1 MEYGDILYGDVK
13 NALYITHV
21 VHDIDICGEKYDIE
35 YIDYSKTKRK
45 ITVFKDREKIKEI
58 ETIPK
63 EKRIIKY
70 YDFKNRIKFRFF
82 LKSGNLNYICKY
94 GENEMLENFDGEPS
108 IQFFYDCKER
118 IVKSESYY
126 LDNKCINKDTYD
138 LIINGVNNGSIIKK
152 INRYKDISKLEMIK
166 YVAEYKNKQEI
177 IDACNIRLV
186 YLKLKNKGRINGF
199 NKSI

>member
-1 MEYGDILYGDVK
+1 MEYSDILYGNIK
-13 NALYITHV
+13 NTLYITYKMCNV
-21 VHDIDICGEKYDIE
+21 DICGEKYDIE
-35 YIDYSKTKRK
+35 YVDYSKTKRK
-45 ITVFKDREKIKEI
+45 ITILKDEEKIKEL

-70 YDFKNRIKFRFF
+70 YDFKNKIKYRFF

-108 IQFFYDCKER
+108 MQFFYDCKER

-138 LIINGVNNGSIIKK
+138 LIINGVNDGSIIKK
-152 INRYKDISKLEMIK
+152 INRYKDINKLEMIK
-166 YVAEYKNKQEI
+166 YVAKHKHKQEI
-177 IDACNIRLV
+177 IDACNVRLV
-186 YLKLKNKGRINGF
+186 YLKLEK
-199 NKSI
+199 

>member
-1 MEYGDILYGDVK
+1 MEYSDILYGDIK
-13 NALYITHV
+13 NTLYITYKV
-21 VHDIDICGEKYDIE
+21 RDVDICGEKYDIE
-35 YIDYSKTKRK
+35 YTDYSTKRRK
-45 ITVFKDREKIKEI
+45 ITVFKDKEKIKEL

-70 YDFKNRIKFRFF
+70 YDFKNKIKYRFF

-108 IQFFYDCKER
+108 MQFFYDCKER

-126 LDNKCINKDTYD
+126 LDNKCINKNTYN
-138 LIINGVNNGSIIKK
+138 LIINGVNDGSIIKK
-152 INRYKDISKLEMIK
+152 INRYKDTSKLEMIK

-177 IDACNIRLV
+177 VDACNVRLV
-186 YLKLKNKGRINGF
+186 YLKLEK
-199 NKSI
+199 

>member
-1 MEYGDILYGDVK
+1 MEYSDILYGDVK

-35 YIDYSKTKRK
+35 YVDYSKTKRK

-63 EKRIIKY
+63 EKRMIKY
-70 YDFKNRIKFRFF
+70 YDFKNRIKYRFF
-82 LKSGNLNYICKY
+82 IKSGNLNYICKY
-94 GENEMLENFDGEPS
+94 SENEILENFDGEPS
-108 IQFFYDCKER
+108 MQFFYDCKER

-138 LIINGVNNGSIIKK
+138 LIINGVNDGSIIKK
-152 INRYKDISKLEMIK
+152 INRYKDINKLEMIK

-177 IDACNIRLV
+177 VDACNIRLV
-186 YLKLKNKGRINGF
+186 YLKLEK
-199 NKSI
+199 

>member
-1 MEYGDILYGDVK
+1 MEYSDILYGDVK

-35 YIDYSKTKRK
+35 YVDYSKTKRK

-63 EKRIIKY
+63 EKRMIKY

-94 GENEMLENFDGEPS
+94 GENEILENFDGEPS

-126 LDNKCINKDTYD
+126 LNNKCINKDTYD
-138 LIINGVNNGSIIKK
+138 LIINGVNDGSIIKK
-152 INRYKDISKLEMIK
+152 INRYKDINKLEMIK

-177 IDACNIRLV
+177 VDACNVRLV
-186 YLKLKNKGRINGF
+186 YLKLEK
-199 NKSI
+199 

>member
-1 MEYGDILYGDVK
+1 MEYSDILYGDVK

-35 YIDYSKTKRK
+35 YVDYSKTKRK
-45 ITVFKDREKIKEI
+45 IAVFKNREKIKEI

-63 EKRIIKY
+63 EKRMIKY

-94 GENEMLENFDGEPS
+94 GENEILENFDGEPS
-108 IQFFYDCKER
+108 MQFFYDCKER

-138 LIINGVNNGSIIKK
+138 LIINGVNDGSIIKK
-152 INRYKDISKLEMIK
+152 INRYKDINKLEMIK

-177 IDACNIRLV
+177 VDACNVRLV
-186 YLKLKNKGRINGF
+186 YLKLEK
-199 NKSI
+199 

>member
-1 MEYGDILYGDVK
+1 MEYSDILYGDVE

-35 YIDYSKTKRK
+35 YVDYSKTKRK
-45 ITVFKDREKIKEI
+45 IIVFKDREKIKEI

-63 EKRIIKY
+63 EKRMIKY
-70 YDFKNRIKFRFF
+70 YDFKNRVKYKFFI
-82 LKSGNLNYICKY
+82 KSGNLNYICKY
-94 GENEMLENFDGEPS
+94 SENEILENFDGEPS
-108 IQFFYDCKER
+108 MQFFYDCKER

-138 LIINGVNNGSIIKK
+138 LIINGVNDGSIIKK

-186 YLKLKNKGRINGF
+186 YLKLEK
-199 NKSI
+199 

>member
-1 MEYGDILYGDVK
+1 MEYGDILYSDVK

-108 IQFFYDCKER
+108 MQFFYDCKER

-126 LDNKCINKDTYD
+126 LNNKCINKDTYN
-138 LIINGVNNGSIIKK
+138 LIINGVNDGSIIKK
-152 INRYKDISKLEMIK
+152 INRYKDINKLEMIK
-166 YVAEYKNKQEI
+166 YVAEYKNKREI
-177 IDACNIRLV
+177 IDACNVRLV
-186 YLKLKNKGRINGF
+186 YLKLEK
-199 NKSI
+199 

>member
-1 MEYGDILYGDVK
+1 MEYGDILYSDVK

-63 EKRIIKY
+63 EKRMIKY

-108 IQFFYDCKER
+108 MQFFYDCKER

-138 LIINGVNNGSIIKK
+138 LIINGVNDGSIIKK
-152 INRYKDISKLEMIK
+152 INRYKDINKLEMIK

-177 IDACNIRLV
+177 VDACNVRLV
-186 YLKLKNKGRINGF
+186 YLKLEK
-199 NKSI
+199 

>member
-1 MEYGDILYGDVK
+1 MEYGDILYSDVK

-126 LDNKCINKDTYD
+126 LNNKCINKDTYY
-138 LIINGVNNGSIIKK
+138 LIINGVNDGSIIKK
-152 INRYKDISKLEMIK
+152 INRYKDINKLEMIK
-166 YVAEYKNKQEI
+166 YVAEHKNKREI
-177 IDACNIRLV
+177 IDACNVRLV
-186 YLKLKNKGRINGF
+186 YLKLEK
-199 NKSI
+199 

>member
-1 MEYGDILYGDVK
+1 MEYSDILYGDVK
-13 NALYITHV
+13 NTLYITYKV
-21 VHDIDICGEKYDIE
+21 WDVDICGEKYDIE
-35 YIDYSKTKRK
+35 YTDYSTKRRK
-45 ITVFKDREKIKEI
+45 ITVFKDKEKIKEL

-70 YDFKNRIKFRFF
+70 YDFKNKIKYRFF

-108 IQFFYDCKER
+108 MQFFYDCKER

-126 LDNKCINKDTYD
+126 LDNKCINKNTYD
-138 LIINGVNNGSIIKK
+138 LIINGVNDGSIIKK
-152 INRYKDISKLEMIK
+152 INRYKDTSKLEMIK

-177 IDACNIRLV
+177 VDACNVRLV
-186 YLKLKNKGRINGF
+186 YLKLEK
-199 NKSI
+199 

>member
-1 MEYGDILYGDVK
+1 MEYGDILYSDVK

-63 EKRIIKY
+63 EKRMIKY

-126 LDNKCINKDTYD
+126 LNNKCINKDTYD
-138 LIINGVNNGSIIKK
+138 LIINGINDGSIIKK
-152 INRYKDISKLEMIK
+152 INRYKDINKLEMIK
-166 YVAEYKNKQEI
+166 YVAEHKNKREI
-177 IDACNIRLV
+177 IDACNVRLV
-186 YLKLKNKGRINGF
+186 YLKLEK
-199 NKSI
+199 

>member
-1 MEYGDILYGDVK
+1 MEYSDILYGDVK

-35 YIDYSKTKRK
+35 YVDYSKTKRK

-63 EKRIIKY
+63 EKRMIKY
-70 YDFKNRIKFRFF
+70 YDFKNRIKYRFF
-82 LKSGNLNYICKY
+82 IKSGNLNYICKY
-94 GENEMLENFDGEPS
+94 SENEILENFDGEPS
-108 IQFFYDCKER
+108 MQFFYDCKER

-138 LIINGVNNGSIIKK
+138 LIINGVNDGSIIKK
-152 INRYKDISKLEMIK
+152 INRYKDINKLEMIK

-177 IDACNIRLV
+177 VDACNVRLV
-186 YLKLKNKGRINGF
+186 YLKLEK
-199 NKSI
+199 

>member
-1 MEYGDILYGDVK
+1 MEYSDILYGDVK
-13 NALYITHV
+13 NTLYITYKV
-21 VHDIDICGEKYDIE
+21 WDVDICGEKYDIE

-70 YDFKNRIKFRFF
+70 YDFKNKIKYRFF

-108 IQFFYDCKER
+108 MQFFYDCKER

-126 LDNKCINKDTYD
+126 LDNKCINKNTYD
-138 LIINGVNNGSIIKK
+138 LIINGVNDGSIIKK
-152 INRYKDISKLEMIK
+152 INRYKDTSKLEMIK
-166 YVAEYKNKQEI
+166 YVAEHKNKQEI
-177 IDACNIRLV
+177 VDACNVRLV
-186 YLKLKNKGRINGF
+186 YLKLEK
-199 NKSI
+199 

>member
-1 MEYGDILYGDVK
+1 MEYSDILYGDIK
-13 NALYITHV
+13 NTLYITYKMFNV
-21 VHDIDICGEKYDIE
+21 DICGEKYDIE
-35 YIDYSKTKRK
+35 YVDYSKTKRK
-45 ITVFKDREKIKEI
+45 ITILKDEEKIKEL

-70 YDFKNRIKFRFF
+70 YDFKNKIKYRFF

-108 IQFFYDCKER
+108 MQFFYDCKER

-138 LIINGVNNGSIIKK
+138 LIINGVNDGSIIKK

-166 YVAEYKNKQEI
+166 YVAEHKNKQEI
-177 IDACNIRLV
+177 IDACNVRLV
-186 YLKLKNKGRINGF
+186 YLKLEK
-199 NKSI
+199 

>member
-1 MEYGDILYGDVK
+1 MEYSDILYGDVK
-13 NALYITHV
+13 NALYITYKM
-21 VHDIDICGEKYDIE
+21 HDIDICGEKYDIE
-35 YIDYSKTKRK
+35 YTDYNTKRRK
-45 ITVFKDREKIKEI
+45 ITVFKDKEKIKEL

-70 YDFKNRIKFRFF
+70 YDFKNKIKYRFF

-108 IQFFYDCKER
+108 MQFFYDCKER

-126 LDNKCINKDTYD
+126 LNNKCINKNTYD
-138 LIINGVNNGSIIKK
+138 LIINGVNDGSIIKK
-152 INRYKDISKLEMIK
+152 INRYKDTSKLEMIK

-177 IDACNIRLV
+177 VDACNVRLV
-186 YLKLKNKGRINGF
+186 YLKLEK
-199 NKSI
+199 

>member
-1 MEYGDILYGDVK
+1 MEYSDILYGDIK
-13 NALYITHV
+13 NTLYITYKMCNV
-21 VHDIDICGEKYDIE
+21 DICGEKYDIE
-35 YIDYSKTKRK
+35 YVDYSKTKRK
-45 ITVFKDREKIKEI
+45 ITILKDEEKIKEL

-70 YDFKNRIKFRFF
+70 YDFKNKIKYRFF

-108 IQFFYDCKER
+108 MQFFYDCKER

-138 LIINGVNNGSIIKK
+138 LIVNGVNDGSIIKK

-166 YVAEYKNKQEI
+166 YVAEHKNKQEI
-177 IDACNIRLV
+177 IDACNVRLV
-186 YLKLKNKGRINGF
+186 YLKLEK
-199 NKSI
+199 

>member
-1 MEYGDILYGDVK
+1 MEYSDILYGDVK
-13 NALYITHV
+13 NVLYITHV

-35 YIDYSKTKRK
+35 YVDYSKTKRK

-63 EKRIIKY
+63 EKRMIKY

-126 LDNKCINKDTYD
+126 LNNKCINKDTYD
-138 LIINGVNNGSIIKK
+138 LIINGINDGSIIKK

-166 YVAEYKNKQEI
+166 YVAEYKNKREI
-177 IDACNIRLV
+177 IDACNVRLV
-186 YLKLKNKGRINGF
+186 YLKLEK
-199 NKSI
+199 